1 MHALDGGDPRD
12 AARLQPVEEFRGGAR
27 IGAAGVRIPDLR
39 GDEQAARLPV
49 PRHRR
54 LCPGAINENMRAASR
69 PTAWTAP
76 RVSAMTIVSTSQA

>member
-27 IGAAGVRIPDLR
+27 IGAARVRIRDLR
-39 GDEQAARLPV
+39 GEEQAARLPV

-54 LCPGAINENMRAASR
+54 LCPGAINENMRAASH
-69 PTAWTAP
+69 PMTSTAR
-76 RVSAMTIVSTSQA
+76 RVIAMASVNASQT